1 MTREQKLEEL
11 RQRHAAAEAGGGK
24 QRRAR
29 EHAEGKLSARERLN
43 LLFDEGSFEEIDRLV
58 EHRCQDFGMAEQRVP
73 GDGVVTGY
81 GRINGRLAY
90 AFAQDFTVIGGSLSE
105 ANAAKICKV
114 MDLAMKVGA
123 PVVGLNDSGGAR
135 IQEGVASLAGYA
147 DIFLRN
153 TLASGVI
160 PQISAIMGPCAGG
173 AVYSPAITD
182 FNVMVRNSSYMF
194 VTGPDVIKTVMH
206 EEVSKEDLGGPMT
219 HNATSGVAH
228 FIARDDADG
237 LALIRELLSFM
248 PQNNQEDPPRVASQ
262 DPIDRRDEALDTLV
276 PIEPDKPYDIKE
288 IITRV
293 VDDGYFVEVHE
304 HFAKNLV
311 VGFAR
316 LAGQSVGIVAN
327 QPAVLAG
334 CLDINASVK
343 GARFVRFCDAFNI
356 PLITFED
363 VPGFLPGT
371 QQEYGGII
379 RHGAK
384 LLFAYA
390 EATVPKITLITRKA
404 YGGAYCVMASK
415 HLRTDV
421 NLAYPTAE
429 IAVMG
434 PEGAVNIVYRRELQ
448 KAEDP
453 EKLRREKVEEF
464 RERFANPYIA
474 AERGWVDAII
484 EPRDTRPKLIA
495 ALRMLETK
503 RDTLPPK
510 KARQY
515 SAVKRGATTNCP
527 TWIQLGTC
535 RKRGFSVIL
544 GPWKYTSPP
553 RRKRS
558 SKTSLRRADAVLT
571 TSLRTPWRDM
581 LTSLHGRGKCST
593 PAMTT

>member
-1 MTREQKLEEL
+1 VVPNGCRNGNAAPHPCLPQQFSVIVPLGFSMTREQKIEEL
-11 RQRHAAAEAGGGK
+11 RRRQAEAEVGGGEE
-24 QRRAR
+24 RRAR
-29 EHAEGKLSARERLN
+29 QHAEGKLSARERILQ
-43 LLFDEGSFEEIDRLV
+43 LFDEGSFEEIDKLV
-58 EHRCQDFGMAEQRVP
+58 EHDCQDFGMAEQRIS
-73 GDGVVTGY
+73 GDGVVSGY
-81 GRINGRLAY
+81 GRINGRLTYAY
-90 AFAQDFTVIGGSLSE
+90 AQDFTVFGGSLSA

-147 DIFLRN
+147 EIFLRN

-182 FNVMVRNSSYMF
+182 FTLMVKDSSYMF

-206 EEVSKEDLGGPMT
+206 EDVSKEELGGSMT

-228 FIARDDADG
+228 FIAQDDADG

-248 PQNNQEDPPRVASQ
+248 PQNNHEDPPRVETQ

-276 PIEPDKPYDIKE
+276 PIEPDKPYNIKE
-288 IITRV
+288 ILTRV
-293 VDDGYFVEVHE
+293 VDDGHFVEVHE
-304 HFAKNLV
+304 HFAKNMV

-316 LAGQSVGIVAN
+316 LGGQSVGIVAN
-327 QPAVLAG
+327 QPAFLAG

-453 EKLRREKVEEF
+453 EAMRREKAEEF
-464 RERFANPYIA
+464 RQRFANPYIA
-474 AERGWVDAII
+474 AERGWVDAVI
-484 EPRDTRPKLIA
+484 EPRDTRRKLIA

-503 RDTLPPK
+503 RDILPPK
-510 KARQY
+510 K
-515 SAVKRGATTNCP
+515 
-527 TWIQLGTC
+527 
-535 RKRGFSVIL
+535 
-544 GPWKYTSPP
+544 
-553 RRKRS
+553 
-558 SKTSLRRADAVLT
+558 
-571 TSLRTPWRDM
+571 
-581 LTSLHGRGKCST
+581 HGNI
-593 PAMTT
+593 PL